1 MPEGNKSSF
10 VLYADMAQHIALLTD
25 EQAGQLFKGL
35 FSFCADGDTPTFAD
49 GITTMAFSFI
59 AAQIDRD
66 SQKYNETCAKRSAAG
81 KKGGRPRKANALEQK
96 QTKAKKANG
105 FFEKQTKAKKADNDT
120 DNDNVT
126 DTDILSGFS
135 AELRT
140 VFDDWIVYK
149 KEKRKGY
156 KPTGLQRLA
165 TKVRDMVTV
174 YGDRAVVQVMQDAMA
189 NGYDGIVWDKIQDK
203 PKPQQLCL
211 SQRQAERGDEPL

>member
-1 MPEGNKSSF
+1 MMAQSKSSF
-10 VLYADMAQHIALLTD
+10 VLYADMAQHIALLSD

-35 FSFCADGDTPTFAD
+35 FVYCRDGNTPTFAN

-66 SQKYNETCAKRSAAG
+66 AQKYSETCAKRSAAG
-81 KKGGRPRKANALEQK
+81 KKGGRPRKTNALEQ
-96 QTKAKKANG
+96 
-105 FFEKQTKAKKADNDT
+105 KQTKAKKADNDT

-189 NGYDGIVWDKIQDK
+189 NGYDGIVWDKLQAQ
-203 PKPQQLCL
+203 PKPQQLSL
-211 SQRQAERGDEPL
+211 APRPAERGDAPL